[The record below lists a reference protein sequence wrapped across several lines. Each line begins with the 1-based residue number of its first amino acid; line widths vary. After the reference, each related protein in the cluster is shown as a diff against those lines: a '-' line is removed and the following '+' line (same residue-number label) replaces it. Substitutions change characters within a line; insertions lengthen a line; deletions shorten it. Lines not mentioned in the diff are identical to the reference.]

1 MLEVKRVMPWI
12 LLEREKVAGETSARC
27 FMVTVLATFILG
39 QAVRPC
45 KKQTTYW
52 RRRWISAETHL
63 DARLSDKSLDVWNA
77 TSLDLRRVYFS
88 PGVRYALACRFPA
101 MKSSR

>member
-12 LLEREKVAGETSARC
+12 LLEREKVAGETAARC
-27 FMVTVLATFILG
+27 FMVTVLAAFILG

-52 RRRWISAETHL
+52 GREWISAETHH
-63 DARLSDKSLDVWNA
+63 DARLLSDKSLDIGMQLLLICGVYISA
-77 TSLDLRRVYFS
+77 RVS
-88 PGVRYALACRFPA
+88 D
-101 MKSSR
+101 MI

>member
-12 LLEREKVAGETSARC
+12 LLEREKVAGETTARC
-27 FMVTVLATFILG
+27 FMVTVLAAFILG

-52 RRRWISAETHL
+52 GRRWISAEAHL
-63 DARLSDKSLDVWNA
+63 DASCLIKVSMFGMQLLLICGVYILARVSDML
-77 TSLDLRRVYFS
+77 
-88 PGVRYALACRFPA
+88 
-101 MKSSR
+101 